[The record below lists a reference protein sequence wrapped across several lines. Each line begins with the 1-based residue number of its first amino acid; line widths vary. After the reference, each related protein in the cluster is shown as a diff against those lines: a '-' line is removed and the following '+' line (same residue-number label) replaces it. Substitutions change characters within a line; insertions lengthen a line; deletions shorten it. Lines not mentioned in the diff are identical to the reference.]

1 MDAGYLRRVAL
12 GAAVRAAHA
21 IRRSRSIHVLLI
33 ALVVIAVLAL
43 AARRVFTDPYV
54 WFSSVAVCVV
64 LVLLAIATY
73 DLIAELSRR
82 LPYLLL
88 DQRTPL
94 PFAVRVLI
102 VPTCLVSGIFLGHL
116 YWH

>member
-1 MDAGYLRRVAL
+1 MRVA
-12 GAAVRAAHA
+12 RAM
-21 IRRSRSIHVLLI
+21 RRSRSIHVLLI

-43 AARRVFTDPYV
+43 VARQVFMDPYV
-54 WFSSVAVCVV
+54 WFSSVAAFVV
-64 LVLLAIATY
+64 LVLLAIAAY

-94 PFAVRVLI
+94 PFAVQMLI
-102 VPTCLVSGIFLGHL
+102 VPTCLITGIFLGHL